1 MVGTALTDIFALE
14 AMGDAV
20 GDIGA
25 VTLTGDDVL
34 EPPEIMK
41 PTVKKRVLYVVI
53 LQ

>member
-1 MVGTALTDIFALE
+1 MVGTVLTDIFALE

-20 GDIGA
+20 GDVGA

-41 PTVKKRVLYVVI
+41 PTVKKRVSYVI